1 MSHLI
6 KETEVNITQMSDS
19 VSSVDAQVKMSVDT
33 QKSLADSFTSI
44 TEAVSGIKT
53 QYENTNEDIHA
64 IASVITGLTHT
75 TNQVS
80 ISSDSLLRIVH
91 ELHD

>member
-1 MSHLI
+1 
-6 KETEVNITQMSDS
+6 
-19 VSSVDAQVKMSVDT
+19 MSVDT

-44 TEAVSGIKT
+44 TEAVSGIKR

-64 IASVITGLTHT
+64 ISSVITGLTQT
-75 TNQVS
+75 TSLVS
-80 ISSDSLLRIVH
+80 SSSDSLLRIVH